1 MRTRTLRLEVSPARL
16 ASQVEPVR
24 SIERA
29 PAPARDPA
37 RVDDSVTILQF
48 AIVLGIAALSVAAYL
63 YAQRDPL
70 EHACAM
76 AHPRACE
83 RLEVYIRAF
92 GWLATSG
99 AAMLLTVF
107 LAWALRGDDRELLA
121 DETVQRRRPFSSA
134 P

>member
-1 MRTRTLRLEVSPARL
+1 MRTRTLRLEVTPVRIVK
-16 ASQVEPVR
+16 QVQPVRRTEEPVA
-24 SIERA
+24 SGV
-29 PAPARDPA
+29 A

-48 AIVLGIAALSVAAYL
+48 AIALGIAALSVATYL
-63 YAQRDPL
+63 YAQRDSL

-83 RLEVYIRAF
+83 RLAIYVRAF

-99 AAMLLTVF
+99 AALLLTVV
-107 LAWALRGDDRELLA
+107 LAWALRGDDRETR
-121 DETVQRRRPFSSA
+121 DEETFQRPRPPFSSA

>member
-1 MRTRTLRLEVSPARL
+1 MRTRTLRLEVT
-16 ASQVEPVR
+16 PVR
-24 SIERA
+24 IEKQLQPVRRIQEA
-29 PAPARDPA
+29 VASEAA

-48 AIVLGIAALSVAAYL
+48 AIALGIAALTVASYL
-63 YAQRDPL
+63 YAQRDSL

-83 RLEVYIRAF
+83 RLAIYVRAF

-99 AAMLLTVF
+99 AALLLTVV
-107 LAWALRGDDRELLA
+107 LAWALRGDDREYLA
-121 DETVQRRRPFSSA
+121 DETVQRRRPPFSSA